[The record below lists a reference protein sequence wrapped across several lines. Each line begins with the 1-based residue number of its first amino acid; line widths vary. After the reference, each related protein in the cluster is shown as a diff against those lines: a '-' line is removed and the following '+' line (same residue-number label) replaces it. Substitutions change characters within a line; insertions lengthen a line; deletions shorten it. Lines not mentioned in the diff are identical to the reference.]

1 MALMTLFFEF
11 TTALRGFHVYHS
23 EWKPHLDQVI
33 TFKQEFENP
42 HDCFA
47 VAGKA
52 KLPGKLCAVT
62 VGHLPRKSA
71 AMSGML

>member
-1 MALMTLFFEF
+1 MTLFFEF
-11 TTALRGFHVYHS
+11 TTALRVFHVYRC
-23 EWKPHLDQVI
+23 EWKPHLDQLI

-52 KLPGKLCAVT
+52 KL
-62 VGHLPRKSA
+62 H
-71 AMSGML
+71 